1 MFTWTYKD
9 LKGIPLKLAQHCIE
23 LDTLIKPTHEAR
35 YRMNTNYVT
44 IVKHDINK
52 LLIARFIQPIEETTW
67 LSRIVVVPKKN
78 GKFRICVNFRKMNAT
93 TKKDPYPLPF
103 TYEVLNYSWKA

>member
-1 MFTWTYKD
+1 
-9 LKGIPLKLAQHCIE
+9 LAQHCIE

-35 YRMNTNYVT
+35 YRMNPNYVA

-52 LLIARFIQPIEETTW
+52 LLIARFIQPIEKTTW